1 MNVVKAIQNQKN
13 PQKGFSLIEVLIA
26 IFILGIVSVTLISVF
41 IYGFNVVFRTKQ
53 VSLATQI
60 AQEEVELIRNLNFD
74 DILLLGTTYNHDS
87 LSELVN
93 GSGALSVENGPGDDI
108 KKLTVSVTWDYRGT
122 SLRKD
127 VVTFITR
134 EGVNKK

>member
-1 MNVVKAIQNQKN
+1 MKKERVKKVIRSSK
-13 PQKGFSLIEVLIA
+13 KGFSLIEVLIA
-26 IFILGIVSVTLISVF
+26 VFILGIVSLTLISVF
-41 IYGFNVVFRTKQ
+41 IYGFNVIYKTKQ
-53 VSLATQI
+53 LTLATQI
-60 AQEEVELIRNLNFD
+60 AQEEVELIRNMNFD
-74 DILLLGTTYNHDS
+74 DILTLDSSYGHDS

-93 GSGALSVENGPGDDI
+93 GTGTLSLQDGPGTDI